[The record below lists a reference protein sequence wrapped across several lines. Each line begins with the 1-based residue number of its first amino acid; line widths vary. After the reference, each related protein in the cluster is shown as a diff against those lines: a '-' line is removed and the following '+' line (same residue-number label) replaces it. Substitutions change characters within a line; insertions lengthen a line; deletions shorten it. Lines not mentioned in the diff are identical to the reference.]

1 MKSAGKSNQGKNQKP
16 IYRDTNL
23 QIIFGVTLI
32 SVIGFVSITPA
43 FPSVIEELNIS
54 PQDVGLLISVFTFPG
69 ILLTFVLG
77 VLADRI
83 GRKKILIP
91 SLMLFGIAG
100 GACALARDF
109 NLLLILRF
117 FQGIGAAPLL
127 SLSITIIGDLYSG
140 RERTTA
146 MGYDVSALN
155 ISAASFPSIGGALAL
170 LGWYYPFF
178 LPIIAIPVGLLA
190 LFSLR
195 IPEPKKETS
204 LQEYLSDAWQSIKN
218 RQVVGLFVV
227 STATFIILFGSYL
240 TYFPL
245 IGDSLGA
252 SPFIIGLIMSSR
264 SLAAAFTSL
273 QLGKITRIL
282 SEKNLIKVAFI
293 LYALA
298 LVIIPFVSNLW
309 VLLIPTIIFGI
320 AHGINEPSFHTLLS
334 GLAPMRHRAAFMSV
348 NQTVIRLGQT
358 LGPLLMG
365 LIFITWGIS
374 GAFYAG
380 AGFSIVMFVLA
391 VIMIK

>member
-1 MKSAGKSNQGKNQKP
+1 MKSAGKSDQGKNQKP
-16 IYRDTNL
+16 IYLDTNL
-23 QIIFGVTLI
+23 QIVFAVTLI

-69 ILLTFVLG
+69 ILLTFALG

-100 GACALARDF
+100 AACGLARDF
-109 NLLLILRF
+109 NLLLVLRF
-117 FQGIGAAPLL
+117 LQGIGAAPLL

-146 MGYDVSALN
+146 MGYDVSVLN

-195 IPEPKKETS
+195 IPEPKKEKR

-245 IGDSLGA
+245 VGDSLGA
-252 SPFIIGLIMSSR
+252 SPFIIGLIMSGR

-334 GLAPMRHRAAFMSV
+334 ELAPMKHRAAFMSV

-358 LGPLLMG
+358 LGPVLMG
-365 LIFITWGIS
+365 LIFAIWGIN

-380 AGFSIVMFVLA
+380 ACFAIVIFALA